1 MGLGSLKQKMS
12 DVLCEEL
19 NSWYK
24 SSSFIPHT
32 FARCVYYSIARIS
45 SLQRLRLSEISRA
58 TKVLKEQGRLGKRQG
73 FAWMEIAWWYLVRG
87 YEPWEYLLY
96 RFDEKNY
103 TERRNFFNDIE
114 ALCFACIFNKRGD
127 IPELT
132 NKQIAYK
139 RYRKFFNREQMI
151 VNDQSKYEEFIKFLQ
166 RHVCVF
172 VKPLRGSM
180 GKGANIVKFSSEDE
194 NHQNFEKLCLYG
206 PYIVEEMIVQCGEM
220 NRLNSS
226 SVNTVR
232 ISILQYEGTRKIMW
246 TYLRVG
252 RAGAVV
258 DNAGSGGM
266 FCRIDTK
273 SGRLTGHAVN
283 ENGEFFICHPDS
295 HVKFDGFL
303 IPQWDK
309 VLEFSTKI
317 ADEMR
322 HLHYISLDIAV
333 AEAGPCL
340 VEGNCNGQFFFVQ
353 GCSQHGQR
361 ETYEKFLDDFRM
373 KRMLNEVQK

>member
-96 RFDEKNY
+96 HFENKKSAEKIAFY
-103 TERRNFFNDIE
+103 SDIE
-114 ALCFACIFNKRGD
+114 RVFFSCIFNKRGD
-127 IPELT
+127 IQELT
-132 NKQIAYK
+132 NKQIAYDH
-139 RYRKFFNREQMI
+139 YHKFFLRELMT
-151 VNDQSKYEEFIKFLQ
+151 VSDKTKYVDYYDFLH
-166 RHVCVF
+166 RHRRGF
-172 VKPLRGSM
+172 AKPLRGSM
-180 GKGANIVKFSSEDE
+180 GSGAHIVELSSDKE
-194 NHQNFEKLCLYG
+194 NQQNFEKLCLYG

-340 VEGNCNGQFFFVQ
+340 VEGNCNGQFVFVQ